1 MTHVTC
7 WLTAKN
13 RDQLRNPTLG
23 NRVLATF
30 TLYCALRG
38 QHSRIREPCLCVDS
52 LQSQSSCIVRLTAAQ
67 CTRHFVC
74 FSTII
79 YSTFAQTITRKRK
92 ASVWYPS
99 VRPSVQSGAYS
110 KRLTREQHRR
120 RQRILAQALRAQI
133 HFF

>member
-1 MTHVTC
+1 MTHVIC

-13 RDQLRNPTLG
+13 RNRPGTLRSVIEYWLPLPH
-23 NRVLATF
+23 
-30 TLYCALRG
+30 CALRG

-52 LQSQSSCIVRLTAAQ
+52 LQSQSSCTVRLTATQ

-74 FSTII
+74 FSTIT

-99 VRPSVQSGAYS
+99 VSPSVQSGAYS

-120 RQRILAQALRAQI
+120 RQRILAQALRAQV